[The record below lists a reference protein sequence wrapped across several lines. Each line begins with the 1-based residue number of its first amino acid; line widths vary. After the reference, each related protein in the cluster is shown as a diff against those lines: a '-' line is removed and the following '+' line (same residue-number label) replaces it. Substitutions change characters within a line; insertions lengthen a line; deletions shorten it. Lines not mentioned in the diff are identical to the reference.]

1 MFLIIIINVIQALKP
16 YKAKMYNNLIPT
28 NSFVQVMKVAF
39 QNPLVVPSKMQ
50 PAPGVQ
56 IVNSDGTIGRVKLHC
71 KLIIA
76 LTASEEGTFQAEE
89 YAQFLE
95 AKTSQ
100 HPL

>member
-1 MFLIIIINVIQALKP
+1 
-16 YKAKMYNNLIPT
+16 
-28 NSFVQVMKVAF
+28 
-39 QNPLVVPSKMQ
+39 MQ

-56 IVNSDGTIGRVKLHC
+56 IVNSDGMIGRVKLHC

-95 AKTSQ
+95 AKTSL